1 MSTKALVLNSGG
13 VDSTTVLSMA
23 LQNHTPENVATL
35 SVYYG
40 QRHEKELEC
49 AKKIAEYYKVSH
61 YEVNLSSVYQF
72 SNSSLLASSDVDIP
86 EKSYDDQLKEAHDN
100 NEKILSTVIPF
111 RNGVLL
117 SCVAA
122 LAMSIFPNEQVD
134 IYYGA
139 HLGDAE
145 GNAYADCT
153 VEFTEAMT
161 KAINLGSYGNIN
173 IVAPIVNMTKAEVV
187 KKGLELGTPYNL
199 TTSCYEGREKACG
212 KCGTCL
218 QRLEAFKANG
228 VEDPIEYEDNDV
240 KKLN

>member
-1 MSTKALVLNSGG
+1 MSTKALVLSSGG
-13 VDSTTVLSMA
+13 IDSTTVLSIA
-23 LQNHTPENVATL
+23 LQNHSPENVATL

-40 QRHEKELEC
+40 QKHEKELEC
-49 AKKIAEYYKVSH
+49 ARKVAEYYGVEH

-72 SNSSLLASSDVDIP
+72 SNSSLLASSDDEIP
-86 EKSYDDQLKEAHDN
+86 EESYDDQIKELRD
-100 NEKILSTVIPF
+100 EGKQVLSTVIPF

-122 LAMSIFPNEQVD
+122 LAMSIFPEEQVD

-153 VEFTEAMT
+153 IEFTEAMT
-161 KAINLGSYGNIN
+161 KAINLGTYGNIN
-173 IVAPIVNMTKAEVV
+173 VVAPIVNMTKAEVV
-187 KKGLELGTPYNL
+187 KKGLELGTPYSM
-199 TTSCYEGREKACG
+199 TWSCYKGGNKQCG

-218 QRLEAFKANG
+218 QRREAFKVNG
-228 VEDPIEYEDNDV
+228 IEDPVEYEE
-240 KKLN
+240 